1 MISMKTFFIFCLLMT
16 TLTAFAADT
25 KHSAVKSL
33 SKENR
38 SMTETTPQLKQRL
51 HIILLGVKDVA
62 RAAAFYEAL
71 GWKRAPTSHAGFVKF
86 DLGGF
91 ALALISREDL
101 AKDALEPSAQ
111 GSGFSGVALI
121 HLVRNAE
128 DVAKTL
134 ARAVEA
140 GGTLVKPATKTQW
153 GTAGYFR
160 DPDGHLFEVDH
171 EDVWVFDQNDHLVV
185 E

>member
-1 MISMKTFFIFCLLMT
+1 MT
-16 TLTAFAADT
+16 T
-25 KHSAVKSL
+25 KS
-33 SKENR
+33 
-38 SMTETTPQLKQRL
+38 TPLKQRL
-51 HIILLGVKDVA
+51 HIILLGVNDVA
-62 RAAAFYEAL
+62 KSATFYEAL
-71 GWKRAPTSHAGFVKF
+71 GWQRASTSHAGFVKF

-111 GSGFSGVALI
+111 GSGFSGIALI
-121 HLVRNAE
+121 HLVRNVE
-128 DVAKTL
+128 DVELTL

-140 GGTLVKPATKTQW
+140 GGALVKPATKTQW

-171 EDVWVFDQNDHLVV
+171 EEVWVFDENDQLVV
-185 E
+185 

>member
-1 MISMKTFFIFCLLMT
+1 MT
-16 TLTAFAADT
+16 TLIAFAADT
-25 KHSAVKSL
+25 KRSAVKSL
-33 SKENR
+33 SKENK

-62 RAAAFYEAL
+62 KSAAFYEAL

>member
-1 MISMKTFFIFCLLMT
+1 MKNIILGVCLLLTSLT
-16 TLTAFAADT
+16 TFAADSKNVTT
-25 KHSAVKSL
+25 KPKMTKEEKTMSKL
-33 SKENR
+33 S
-38 SMTETTPQLKQRL
+38 PQLKQRL
-51 HIILLGVKDVA
+51 HIILLGVNDVA
-62 RAAAFYEAL
+62 KSAAFYEAL
-71 GWKRAPTSHAGFVKF
+71 GWERAPTSHAGFVKF

-91 ALALISREDL
+91 ALALISRADL
-101 AKDALEPSAQ
+101 AKDALETSAQ

-121 HLVRNAE
+121 HLVRKPE
-128 DVAKTL
+128 DVALTL

-171 EDVWVFDQNDHLVV
+171 EEVWVFDEKDHLVV
-185 E
+185 Q

>member
-1 MISMKTFFIFCLLMT
+1 MGN
-16 TLTAFAADT
+16 
-25 KHSAVKSL
+25 SL
-33 SKENR
+33 S
-38 SMTETTPQLKQRL
+38 PLKQRL
-51 HIILLGVKDVA
+51 HIILLGVNDVA
-62 RAAAFYEAL
+62 KSAAFYEAL
-71 GWKRAPTSHAGFVKF
+71 GWQRAPSSHAGFVKF

-91 ALALISREDL
+91 ALALISRADL
-101 AKDALEPSAQ
+101 AKDALEPSPQ

-121 HLVRNAE
+121 HLVRTADE
-128 DVAKTL
+128 VALTL

-160 DPDGHLFEVDH
+160 DLDDHLFEVDH
-171 EDVWVFDQNDHLVV
+171 EDVWVFDENDHLVV